1 MPQLDIA
8 AYNTVNYILIGLFWL
23 YFAIV
28 YIAAS
33 YTVEKIIAGSYFKFS
48 LVLVALVIVLS
59 IKNLSNAAES
69 NTILVEKNASEST
82 SIVEQ
87 L

>member
-8 AYNTVNYILIGLFWL
+8 TYNTVNYILIGLFWL

-48 LVLVALVIVLS
+48 LVLVALVVVLS
-59 IKNLSNAAES
+59 IKGLNNAAES
-69 NTILVEKNASEST
+69 NTNLVEKNISE
-82 SIVEQ
+82 IVSNIEQ
-87 L
+87 I

>member
-8 AYNTVNYILIGLFWL
+8 TYNTVNYILIGLFWL

-48 LVLVALVIVLS
+48 LVLVALVVVLS
-59 IKNLSNAAES
+59 IKGLNNAADS
-69 NTILVEKNASEST
+69 NTNLVEKNNSEV
-82 SIVEQ
+82 I
-87 L
+87 

>member
-8 AYNTVNYILIGLFWL
+8 TYNTVNYILIGLFWL

-48 LVLVALVIVLS
+48 LVLVALVVVLS
-59 IKNLSNAAES
+59 IKGLNNAADS
-69 NTILVEKNASEST
+69 NTNLVEKNNSEN
-82 SIVEQ
+82 V
-87 L
+87 